1 MLYPSSEVA
10 RASFGSALR
19 SSPDPLR
26 LNLMGMRRIQYR
38 WLRVA
43 DVFHL
48 YYDMAIGGRGAGV
61 RQSVKLSTWRPKT
74 RKVSGLGRVDKLN
87 PNSDAGKQH
96 EGGEAL
102 DQLVVAGGD
111 TA

>member
-1 MLYPSSEVA
+1 MRTMRIPPFPDRVKIADIATFTNARLAGEFKFSEQGSALAGYMLYPSSEVA

-48 YYDMAIGGRGAGV
+48 YYDMAIGGARGCDN
-61 RQSVKLSTWRPKT
+61 Q
-74 RKVSGLGRVDKLN
+74 
-87 PNSDAGKQH
+87 
-96 EGGEAL
+96 
-102 DQLVVAGGD
+102 
-111 TA
+111 